1 MEDEHIS
8 HVNDIIARQ
17 EISHEFRGRDSKQ
30 RPFTMWVKISPISS
44 SEGDHLVCVISDI
57 TEQKKAEQQ
66 LITTSSELDTILENA
81 MVGIAFI
88 KDRVLLRV
96 NQKFEDI
103 FGFDKGEVIGQNT
116 RCLFPSVESFEELGV
131 KAYGDLEQGLV
142 FEGEMQLA
150 KRNGDRFWCAISSKA
165 ITTSR
170 PQDGTIWLFEDVTKQ
185 RENDEKL
192 RKLASLDAL
201 TGLPNRAVFHD
212 RLSQAIRKAHLNSGR
227 LAIFFLDLDHFKH
240 INDSLGHNAGD
251 GLLCKVADRLRT
263 CIRDDDTVARLGG
276 DEFTIILEDIRSVSF
291 VAKVAEK
298 VLNSVMDSYTI
309 AGTEVNISPS
319 IGVSLYPA
327 DGRDT
332 DVLIRNADAAMY
344 HAKHNGRN
352 NFQFYS
358 AEMNAQAAH
367 RLSLETDLRKAVEQ
381 SDFYLNFQPQFS
393 LDSKKIIGAEVL
405 LRWNSLRWGDV
416 SPAEFVPI
424 LEETGLIG
432 VVGEMVLK
440 EACQAY
446 MRLSDKLDPNFKMAV
461 NLSGRQFHGSPLAA
475 FVKKTLNDT
484 GMSAANLELEIT
496 ESILMKDT
504 NLAVT
509 TLSQLTELG
518 VTLAIDDFGTGYSS
532 LSYLKKLPLD
542 ALKIDKSFIQDV
554 TIDKDDAAIVDA
566 ILAMSKHLEM
576 DVVAEGIETEEQLE
590 FLKRHHCRR
599 GQGYYFS
606 HPLNFDGFS
615 ALVNQQLRA

>member
-1 MEDEHIS
+1 
-8 HVNDIIARQ
+8 
-17 EISHEFRGRDSKQ
+17 
-30 RPFTMWVKISPISS
+30 
-44 SEGDHLVCVISDI
+44 
-57 TEQKKAEQQ
+57 
-66 LITTSSELDTILENA
+66 

-212 RLSQAIRKAHLNSGR
+212 RLSQAIRKAHRNSGR

-251 GLLCKVADRLRT
+251 ELLCKVADRLRT

-367 RLSLETDLRKAVEQ
+367 RLSL
-381 SDFYLNFQPQFS
+381 
-393 LDSKKIIGAEVL
+393 
-405 LRWNSLRWGDV
+405 
-416 SPAEFVPI
+416 
-424 LEETGLIG
+424 
-432 VVGEMVLK
+432 
-440 EACQAY
+440 
-446 MRLSDKLDPNFKMAV
+446 
-461 NLSGRQFHGSPLAA
+461 
-475 FVKKTLNDT
+475 
-484 GMSAANLELEIT
+484 
-496 ESILMKDT
+496 
-504 NLAVT
+504 
-509 TLSQLTELG
+509 
-518 VTLAIDDFGTGYSS
+518 
-532 LSYLKKLPLD
+532 
-542 ALKIDKSFIQDV
+542 
-554 TIDKDDAAIVDA
+554 
-566 ILAMSKHLEM
+566 
-576 DVVAEGIETEEQLE
+576 
-590 FLKRHHCRR
+590 
-599 GQGYYFS
+599 
-606 HPLNFDGFS
+606 
-615 ALVNQQLRA
+615 